1 MIKLYEAFPVNLIVL
16 IWPCLINRRLIIIRS
31 VNLIVFTLIFSGVVA
46 QVTYPGHNSPL
57 MPHIFCKGNIALIR
71 MTGCYISFNP

>member
-1 MIKLYEAFPVNLIVL
+1 MKKLYKAFPVNLTVL

-46 QVTYPGHNSPL
+46 QVTYPGAQLPADTPMLHL
-57 MPHIFCKGNIALIR
+57 
-71 MTGCYISFNP
+71 